1 MAASNRAVMHRAQ
14 RWQLVAA
21 IVALGLL
28 IWLLGPVLTPFAV
41 AAMLAYVADP
51 VIDRLMR
58 AGLSRTWAV
67 VVVSSLLLLG
77 LVLALILLLPALQQQ
92 IVELIESVPR
102 YVVWYNE
109 TAAPWLSEHLRL
121 PVETFDPDRLAGV
134 LRDNWEKAGG
144 VVATV
149 LTWFSRS
156 GLALL
161 GILINIAL
169 IPVVAFYFMRDWDH
183 MILAIHRLVPRPI
196 EPTVT
201 RLAREADSTLG
212 GFLRGQL
219 LVMIVLGFVY
229 GFGLMIAGIDF
240 SLLIGLIAGL
250 VSFVPY
256 LGGIVFVGAG
266 VIAALVQHGDILHVV
281 YVLIA
286 FAIGQALESFF
297 LTPWL
302 VGDKIGMHPVAVM
315 FAVLA
320 GGQLFGF
327 VGVLLALPVAAV
339 AMVLLR
345 FAYGH
350 YLASRFYG
358 GVAPSAPLNP
368 TGVQLLAADGQP
380 LPGTIV
386 ESSSVDPAGNT

>member
-1 MAASNRAVMHRAQ
+1 MAASNRTVMHRAQ
-14 RWQLVAA
+14 RWQLFAA
-21 IVALGLL
+21 IVVIGFL

-41 AAMLAYVADP
+41 AAILAYVVDP
-51 VIDRLMR
+51 LIDRLVR
-58 AGLSRTWAV
+58 AGMSRTWAV
-67 VVVSSLLLLG
+67 VVVTLFLLLMM
-77 LVLALILLLPALQQQ
+77 VLALILLLPALQQQ
-92 IVELIESVPR
+92 IVDLIESVPR
-102 YVVWYNE
+102 YVAWYNE
-109 TAAPWLSEHLRL
+109 QAVPWLSARLRV
-121 PVETFDPDRLAGV
+121 PMETFDPQHLANI
-134 LRDNWEKAGG
+134 LRNNWEKAGG
-144 VVATV
+144 VLATV
-149 LTWFSRS
+149 LAWFSRS

-161 GILINIAL
+161 GILINLAL
-169 IPVVAFYFMRDWDH
+169 IPVVTFYFMRDWDR
-183 MILAIHRLVPRPI
+183 MIHTVHELVPRPI
-196 EPTVT
+196 EPVVT

-229 GFGLMIAGIDF
+229 GLGLMIAGVDF

-256 LGGIVFVGAG
+256 LGGLVFVGAG
-266 VIAALVQHGDILHVV
+266 TIAALVQHGDLIHIV

-286 FAIGQALESFF
+286 FAVGQILESFF

-345 FAYGH
+345 FAYGR
-350 YLASRFYG
+350 YLGSRFYG
-358 GVAPSAPLNP
+358 GTLAAAPVSATPASE
-368 TGVQLLAADGQP
+368 VQLLAADGQP
-380 LPGTIV
+380 LPLATA
-386 ESSSVDPAGNT
+386 DPAGGP

>member
-1 MAASNRAVMHRAQ
+1 MAESNPPIVDRAD
-14 RWQLVAA
+14 RWQTLAVVVVVG
-21 IVALGLL
+21 ILL
-28 IWLLGPVLTPFAV
+28 WLLGPVLVPFAV
-41 AAMLAYVADP
+41 GAVLAYVFDP
-51 VIDRLMR
+51 LIDRLIR
-58 AGLSRTWAV
+58 SGFTRTWAV
-67 VVVSSLLLLG
+67 VAVSLL
-77 LVLALILLLPALQQQ
+77 LVLALALALLLLVPALQRQ

-102 YVVWYNE
+102 YVAWYNE
-109 TAAPWLSEHLRL
+109 QARPWLSERLRL
-121 PVETFDPDRLAGV
+121 PMETFDPEHLASL
-134 LRDNWEKAGG
+134 LRDNWERAGG
-144 VVATV
+144 VLATV
-149 LTWFSRS
+149 LAWFSRS

-161 GILINIAL
+161 GILVNIAL
-169 IPVVAFYFMRDWDH
+169 IPVVTFYFMRDWDH
-183 MILAIHRLVPRPI
+183 MLQALHRLVPRAL
-196 EPTVT
+196 EATVS

-229 GFGLMIAGIDF
+229 GFGLMLAGIDF

-256 LGGIVFVGAG
+256 LGGAVFVGTG
-266 VIAALVQHGDILHVV
+266 LIAALVQYGDAAHLV

-286 FAIGQALESFF
+286 FSVGQLLESFF

-327 VGVLLALPVAAV
+327 LGVLLALPVAAV

-345 FAYGH
+345 YAHGR
-350 YLASRFYG
+350 YLDSRYYRGAARATPGAIAPVALEPRVVDAG
-358 GVAPSAPLNP
+358 GRAFEIPNSAEPR
-368 TGVQLLAADGQP
+368 T
-380 LPGTIV
+380 
-386 ESSSVDPAGNT
+386 E

>member
-1 MAASNRAVMHRAQ
+1 MAASNPTVMHRAQ
-14 RWQLVAA
+14 RWQLFAA
-21 IVALGLL
+21 IVAIGFL
-28 IWLLGPVLTPFAV
+28 IWVLGPVLTPFAV
-41 AAMLAYVADP
+41 AAILAYVVDP
-51 VIDRLMR
+51 LIDRLVR
-58 AGLSRTWAV
+58 AGMSRTWAV
-67 VVVSSLLLLG
+67 VVVTLCLLLM
-77 LVLALILLLPALQQQ
+77 LVLALILLLPALQRQ
-92 IVELIESVPR
+92 IVDLIESVPR
-102 YVVWYNE
+102 YVAWYNE
-109 TAAPWLSEHLRL
+109 RAVPWLSERL
-121 PVETFDPDRLAGV
+121 HVPMETFDPQQLGDV

-144 VVATV
+144 LLATV
-149 LTWFSRS
+149 LAWFSRS

-161 GILINIAL
+161 GILINLAL
-169 IPVVAFYFMRDWDH
+169 IPVVTFYFMRDWDR
-183 MILAIHRLVPRPI
+183 MINALHNLVPRPI
-196 EPTVT
+196 EPVVT

-229 GFGLMIAGIDF
+229 GFGLMLAGVDF

-256 LGGIVFVGAG
+256 LGGVVFVGAG
-266 VIAALVQHGDILHVV
+266 TIAALVQHGDLIHIV

-286 FAIGQALESFF
+286 FSVGQVLESFF

-345 FAYGH
+345 FAYGR
-350 YLASRFYG
+350 YLESRFYG
-358 GVAPSAPLNP
+358 GSVTVTAPAVPPGHEVHLVS
-368 TGVQLLAADGQP
+368 ADGQP
-380 LPGTIV
+380 LPLTAA
-386 ESSSVDPAGNT
+386 EPAPGP

>member
-1 MAASNRAVMHRAQ
+1 MAASNPTVMHRTQ
-14 RWQLVAA
+14 RWQLLAA
-21 IVALGLL
+21 IILIGFL
-28 IWLLGPVLTPFAV
+28 IWVLGPVLTPFAV
-41 AAMLAYVADP
+41 AAILAYVVDP
-51 VIDRLMR
+51 LIDRLVR
-58 AGLSRTWAV
+58 AGMSRTWAV
-67 VVVSSLLLLG
+67 VLVTLFLLLMM
-77 LVLALILLLPALQQQ
+77 VLALILLLPALQRQ

-102 YVVWYNE
+102 YVAWYNVQ
-109 TAAPWLSEHLRL
+109 AVPWLSERLRL
-121 PVETFDPDRLAGV
+121 PMETFDPQQLGDV
-134 LRDNWEKAGG
+134 LRQNWEKAGG
-144 VVATV
+144 LLATV
-149 LTWFSRS
+149 LAWFSRS

-161 GILINIAL
+161 GILINLAL
-169 IPVVAFYFMRDWDH
+169 IPVVTFYFMRDWDR
-183 MILAIHRLVPRPI
+183 MIAALHNLVPRPI
-196 EPTVT
+196 EPVVT

-229 GFGLMIAGIDF
+229 GFGLMIAGVDF

-256 LGGIVFVGAG
+256 LGGVVFVGAG
-266 VIAALVQHGDILHVV
+266 TIAALVQHGDLIHIV

-286 FAIGQALESFF
+286 FSVGQVLESFF

-345 FAYGH
+345 FAYGR
-350 YLASRFYG
+350 YLESRFYG
-358 GVAPSAPLNP
+358 GSLAVTAPAAPPGHEVHL
-368 TGVQLLAADGQP
+368 VSADGQP
-380 LPGTIV
+380 LPLAAA
-386 ESSSVDPAGNT
+386 EPAAGP

>member
-21 IVALGLL
+21 IVAVGFL

-51 VIDRLMR
+51 LIDRLMR
-58 AGLSRTWAV
+58 LGLSRTWAV
-67 VVVSSLLLLG
+67 VAVSTLLLLG

-92 IVELIESVPR
+92 IIEFIDSVPR
-102 YVVWYNE
+102 YVAWYNE
-109 TAAPWLSEHLRL
+109 VAVPWLSSRLRV
-121 PVETFDPDRLAGV
+121 PMETFDPERLAGL
-134 LRDNWEKAGG
+134 LRENWEKAGG
-144 VVATV
+144 VLATV
-149 LTWFSRS
+149 LAWFSRS

-169 IPVVAFYFMRDWDH
+169 IPVLAFYFMRDWDH
-183 MILAIHRLVPRPI
+183 MIQAVHTLVPRAI
-196 EPTVT
+196 APTVA

-212 GFLRGQL
+212 GFLRGQM

-229 GFGLMIAGIDF
+229 GFGLMLAGVDF

-256 LGGIVFVGAG
+256 LGGIVFIGAG
-266 VIAALVQHGDILHVV
+266 VTAALVQHGDLIHVV

-286 FAIGQALESFF
+286 FAVGQALESFV

-315 FAVLA
+315 FAVLV

-339 AMVLLR
+339 SMVVLR
-345 FAYGH
+345 YAYGH
-350 YLASRFYG
+350 YLASSFYG
-358 GVAPSAPLNP
+358 GVHPPAPPRPEAAH
-368 TGVQLLAADGQP
+368 LLAADGQP
-380 LPGTIV
+380 LSAV
-386 ESSSVDPAGNT
+386 SDVAGMAP

>member
-1 MAASNRAVMHRAQ
+1 MHRAQ
-14 RWQLVAA
+14 RWQLFAA
-21 IVALGLL
+21 IVVIAFL

-41 AAMLAYVADP
+41 AAILAYVVDP
-51 VIDRLMR
+51 LIDRLVR
-58 AGLSRTWAV
+58 AGMSRTWAV
-67 VVVSSLLLLG
+67 VLVTLLLL
-77 LVLALILLLPALQQQ
+77 LLMVLALILLLPALQQQ
-92 IVELIESVPR
+92 IVDLIESVPR
-102 YVVWYNE
+102 YVAWYNE
-109 TAAPWLSEHLRL
+109 QAVPWLSSRLRV
-121 PVETFDPDRLAGV
+121 PMETFDPQHLANI
-134 LRDNWEKAGG
+134 LRDNWAEAGG
-144 VVATV
+144 VLTTV
-149 LTWFSRS
+149 LAWFSRS

-161 GILINIAL
+161 GILINLAL
-169 IPVVAFYFMRDWDH
+169 IPVVTFYFMRDWDR
-183 MILAIHRLVPRPI
+183 MIHAVHELVPRPI
-196 EPTVT
+196 EPVVT
-201 RLAREADSTLG
+201 RLAKEADSTLG

-229 GFGLMIAGIDF
+229 GFGLMIAGVDF

-256 LGGIVFVGAG
+256 LGGLVFVGAG
-266 VIAALVQHGDILHVV
+266 TIAALVQHGDLIHIV

-286 FAIGQALESFF
+286 FSVGQVLESFF

-345 FAYGH
+345 FAYGR
-350 YLASRFYG
+350 YLGSRFYG
-358 GVAPSAPLNP
+358 GTLPVAPPLPAAANE
-368 TGVQLLAADGQP
+368 VQLLSADGQP
-380 LPGTIV
+380 LPVTTP
-386 ESSSVDPAGNT
+386 DPAGSS

>member
-1 MAASNRAVMHRAQ
+1 MAALNRAVMHRAQ
-14 RWQLVAA
+14 RWQLFAV
-21 IVALGLL
+21 IVAIGFL
-28 IWLLGPVLTPFAV
+28 IWVLGPVLTPFAV

-51 VIDRLMR
+51 LIDRLIR
-58 AGLSRTWAV
+58 VGLSRTWAV
-67 VVVSSLLLLG
+67 VVVASLLLLG
-77 LVLALILLLPALQQQ
+77 LALALILLLPALQQQ

-102 YVVWYNE
+102 YVAWYNDS
-109 TAAPWLSEHLRL
+109 AVPWLSARLRV
-121 PVETFDPDRLAGV
+121 PMETFDPERLAGL
-134 LRDNWEKAGG
+134 LRENWEQAGG
-144 VVATV
+144 VLATV
-149 LTWFSRS
+149 LAWFSRS

-169 IPVVAFYFMRDWDH
+169 IPVVTFYFMRDWDH
-183 MILAIHRLVPRPI
+183 MVHAIHRLVPRPI

-256 LGGIVFVGAG
+256 LGGIVFVGTG
-266 VIAALVQHGDILHVV
+266 VIAALVQHGDLIHVV

-345 FAYGH
+345 YAYGH
-350 YLASRFYG
+350 YLESRFYG
-358 GVAPSAPLNP
+358 GVPPRPSAPQAD
-368 TGVQLLAADGQP
+368 VQLLAADGQP
-380 LPGTIV
+380 LPV
-386 ESSSVDPAGNT
+386 AHADSSSRA

>member
-14 RWQLVAA
+14 RWQLFAA
-21 IVALGLL
+21 IVSIGFL

-51 VIDRLMR
+51 LIDRLMR
-58 AGLSRTWAV
+58 AGLSRTWSV
-67 VVVSSLLLLG
+67 VVVTLLLLVG
-77 LVLALILLLPALQQQ
+77 LALALILLLPALQQQ
-92 IVELIESVPR
+92 IIELIESVPR
-102 YVVWYNE
+102 YVAWYNE
-109 TAAPWLSEHLRL
+109 IAVPWLSSRLRV
-121 PVETFDPDRLAGV
+121 PMETFDPQHLAGL

-144 VVATV
+144 VLATV
-149 LTWFSRS
+149 LAWFSRS

-169 IPVVAFYFMRDWDH
+169 IPVVTFYFMRDWDH
-183 MILAIHRLVPRPI
+183 MIEAIHRLVPRPI
-196 EPTVT
+196 EPIVS

-256 LGGIVFVGAG
+256 LGGIVFVGTG
-266 VIAALVQHGDILHVV
+266 VIAALVQYGDVTHVV

-345 FAYGH
+345 YAYGH
-350 YLASRFYG
+350 YLESRFYG
-358 GVAPSAPLNP
+358 GVPPKMPLP
-368 TGVQLLAADGQP
+368 AAGVQLLAADGQP
-380 LPGTIV
+380 LPVASDASGTG
-386 ESSSVDPAGNT
+386 A

>member
-1 MAASNRAVMHRAQ
+1 MAESNPAVMHRAQ

-21 IVALGLL
+21 VVGLGVAV
-28 IWLLGPVLTPFAV
+28 WLLGPVLTPFAV

-51 VIDRLMR
+51 LIDRLVR
-58 AGLSRTWAV
+58 AGMSRTWAV
-67 VVVSSLLLLG
+67 VAVSTLLLFG

-92 IVELIESVPR
+92 IIEFIDSVPR
-102 YVVWYNE
+102 YVAWYNE
-109 TAAPWLSEHLRL
+109 VAVPWLSSRLRV
-121 PVETFDPDRLAGV
+121 PMETFDPDHLGGL
-134 LRDNWEKAGG
+134 LRENWEKAGG
-144 VVATV
+144 VLTTV
-149 LTWFSRS
+149 LAWFSRS

-161 GILINIAL
+161 GILINVAL
-169 IPVVAFYFMRDWDH
+169 IPVLAFYFMRDWDR
-183 MILAIHRLVPRPI
+183 MIDAVHALVPRAI
-196 EPTVT
+196 EPTVA
-201 RLAREADSTLG
+201 RLAQEADSTLG

-229 GFGLMIAGIDF
+229 GFGLMLGGVDF
-240 SLLIGLIAGL
+240 SLIIGLIAGL

-256 LGGIVFVGAG
+256 LGGIVFIGAG
-266 VIAALVQHGDILHVV
+266 VTAALVQHCDMIHVV

-286 FAIGQALESFF
+286 FAVGQALESFV

-345 FAYGH
+345 YAYRR
-350 YLASRFYG
+350 YLDSSLYG
-358 GVAPSAPLNP
+358 GAQAPAPLP
-368 TGVQLLAADGQP
+368 TEPVHLLAADGQP
-380 LPGTIV
+380 MTAGGDAPG
-386 ESSSVDPAGNT
+386 SGP